1 MTPDSNGTRTRTLVA
16 LALAALLPAACATM
30 DGSEAG
36 APRIPEDAVEAT
48 RTESNGDVVT
58 EYRVNGALSM
68 VRITPARGPTY
79 YLIDSDG
86 DGRLDRTPQGTR
98 DTPVYFKLYGW

>member
-1 MTPDSNGTRTRTLVA
+1 MTRTRPAHAVTALAV
-16 LALAALLPAACATM
+16 LALAAGCATGPQ
-30 DGSEAG
+30 DPTQPPIPEGSEQ
-36 APRIPEDAVEAT
+36 AT